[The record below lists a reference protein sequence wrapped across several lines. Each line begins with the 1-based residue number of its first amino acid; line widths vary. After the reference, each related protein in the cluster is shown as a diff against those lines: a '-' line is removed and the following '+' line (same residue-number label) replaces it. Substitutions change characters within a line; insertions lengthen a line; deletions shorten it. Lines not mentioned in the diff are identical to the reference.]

1 MATLWVW
8 INSYQRVKIL
18 IPGSSDLDDL
28 CEAIKLKL
36 PEFKS
41 VGVHLFVIKSH
52 ENIILARNI
61 LISDL
66 GAVTY
71 DTALRAEIGTGSQSI
86 DELMGGLK
94 GLKVT
99 ESNHSSAMSFSN
111 SPSLAVGFGT
121 RAVLINPIETGKE
134 MKDHF
139 DDKRY
144 WTYPD
149 ELMLDATFGEYTNL
163 PRGGRVEQM
172 HQLWISILKSNTGD
186 KDKKGV
192 LYFHGSPGIGKTY
205 ILRELY
211 SRKVNDIPMDCMS
224 QAEKVNFLVLE
235 FNRGACTEICNEDT
249 KLLIRKH
256 PNLFAMSRLFW
267 VNFAD
272 QDNLNWGTF
281 IELVLIPMICA
292 NLSTLLLEFMMQ
304 YLKVLKI
311 GKKCVILI
319 DEILKTREIGVQF
332 AEQVRSS
339 ICSWMGKMGVCD
351 VVLFSTLDVKFMTDE
366 RTYSGRPVRLATTLP
381 LLKVDESVAL
391 FRDQI
396 KLEFA
401 NDEGTPVSQKEVL
414 EMFALVTGGHPRS
427 IQYIIEEC
435 NACIGST
442 RKLSLMNVIDGAA
455 ESLCAAYIEVSN
467 WKRLIEVVLLAEKVK
482 KEGRLNNDQTS
493 EIFRTLVMSGVLV
506 DSFDENDD
514 EFVPVVPE
522 LFLHAWIEKN
532 GSECLG
538 DGARKL
544 LHQILKLRSNFASFK
559 YETLHSSWE
568 TLMRH
573 IRQCDKLYK
582 SIAFNDLYRLELRS
596 DSTPATSCRVD
607 GYSILKEIEY
617 EDKTNILIQPN
628 EIYNPSNKQ
637 NPGWDRMIV
646 MEAFPL
652 KTKSKRRYLLP
663 VFIQN
668 NFCEDSSTSKLSKAK
683 VSKDLKSCL
692 DFFNMYVQ
700 IDVKKFSFLSAKRK
714 WFTSKPIRL
723 ESDCILLY
731 VGEHKTNDNTPS
743 DAPPNVMF
751 CLGQDLQKLYGPTLM
766 NFVDS
771 LHPDEAVSVAA

>member
-1 MATLWVW
+1 M
-8 INSYQRVKIL
+8 NS
-18 IPGSSDLDDL
+18 
-28 CEAIKLKL
+28 KLL
-36 PEFKS
+36 
-41 VGVHLFVIKSH
+41 
-52 ENIILARNI
+52 
-61 LISDL
+61 
-66 GAVTY
+66 
-71 DTALRAEIGTGSQSI
+71 
-86 DELMGGLK
+86 
-94 GLKVT
+94 
-99 ESNHSSAMSFSN
+99 
-111 SPSLAVGFGT
+111 
-121 RAVLINPIETGKE
+121 
-134 MKDHF
+134 
-139 DDKRY
+139 
-144 WTYPD
+144 
-149 ELMLDATFGEYTNL
+149 
-163 PRGGRVEQM
+163 
-172 HQLWISILKSNTGD
+172 
-186 KDKKGV
+186 
-192 LYFHGSPGIGKTY
+192 
-205 ILRELY
+205 
-211 SRKVNDIPMDCMS
+211 
-224 QAEKVNFLVLE
+224 AEKVDFLVLD
-235 FNRGACTEICNEDT
+235 FNRGACTDVCNSET
-249 KLLIRKH
+249 RWLIKNNS
-256 PNLFAMSRLFW
+256 NLFAMSRLFW

-272 QDNLNWGTF
+272 QNNFTWGNF
-281 IELVLIPMICA
+281 FDMVVIPMIRA
-292 NLSTLLLEFMMQ
+292 NLSHVLLDHMVL
-304 YLKVLKI
+304 YLRGAKT
-311 GKKCVILI
+311 GKKRVILV
-319 DEILKTREIGVQF
+319 DEILKTLEIDVEF
-332 AEQVRSS
+332 AEPVRKS
-339 ICSWMGKMGVCD
+339 ICSWMGEMNICD
-351 VVLFSTLDVKFMTDE
+351 VILFSTLDVNFLTDE
-366 RTYSGRPVRLATTLP
+366 RMNSGRPVRLATTLP
-381 LLKVDESVAL
+381 LLKVDESVGI

-396 KLEFA
+396 KINFV
-401 NDEGTPVSQKEVL
+401 NDEGAAVDDEDVFK
-414 EMFALVTGGHPRS
+414 MFALVTGGHPRS
-427 IQYIIEEC
+427 IQYIIEKC
-435 NACIGST
+435 NSWKDCALT
-442 RKLSLMNVIDGAA
+442 LSMMDVIKGAA
-455 ESLCAAYIEVSN
+455 ATLCAASKGVDN
-467 WKRLIEVVLLAEKVK
+467 WRRLFEIVLLGTKVK
-482 KEGRLNNDQTS
+482 KEGRLNSDQTG

-544 LHQILKLRSNFASFK
+544 LHQILKLRSNFTSLK

-607 GYSILKEIEY
+607 GSSILKEIEY